1 MKAVAAGRLAGAVLV
16 AAAVALTSISA
27 NAAWPERPVRIIVPW
42 APGGSTDIVTRILAA
57 DLTKRLGQQFI
68 VENRAG
74 AGGVIA
80 AQAVVKSDP
89 DGYNWLSS
97 GPAELF
103 NSYYLWQN
111 AGREFPY
118 NPMKDLIPA
127 ALIQRGA
134 GVLVVPAVLGIR
146 NWAELLK
153 RAKEQPGKMNVAVGG
168 IGATTHL
175 ASELLKREAGIDVA
189 IVPYRSSGQMF
200 ADLKTGQV
208 HMLITTPF
216 EAMEPIKRGELIG
229 VAVSH
234 VKRIDVLPDI
244 PTFAELGLPRVV
256 NLPFIALCAPAGTP
270 DAIIQTMNRATIEEI
285 TGGPGKPSLTPL
297 GRESP
302 PMTPAELSAF
312 IASERER
319 WAKVIKDADIKP

>member
-1 MKAVAAGRLAGAVLV
+1 MTTRRQFVALGAL
-16 AAAVALTSISA
+16 AAAPAIVRSQP
-27 NAAWPERPVRIIVPW
+27 AWPTRPVRLFVGSS
-42 APGGSTDIVTRILAA
+42 AGGSVDIPTRNLAA
-57 DLTKRLGQQFI
+57 RLSQRFGQQFI

-89 DGYNWLSS
+89 DGYTWLSS

-134 GVLVVPAVLGIR
+134 GVLVVPAVLGVR

-153 RAKEQPGKMNVAVGG
+153 RAKEQPGKLNVAVGG

-229 VAVSH
+229 IAVSH

-270 DAIIQTMNRATIEEI
+270 DAIIQTLNRATIEEI
-285 TGGPGKPSLTPL
+285 AGGPGKPPLTPL

-302 PMTPAELSAF
+302 PMSPAELSAF

>member
-1 MKAVAAGRLAGAVLV
+1 MTTRRQFVALGAL
-16 AAAVALTSISA
+16 AAAPAIVRSQP
-27 NAAWPERPVRIIVPW
+27 AWPTRPVRLFVGSS
-42 APGGSTDIVTRILAA
+42 AGGSVDIPTRNLAA
-57 DLTKRLGQQFI
+57 RLSQRFGQQFI

-89 DGYNWLSS
+89 DGYTWLSS

-134 GVLVVPAVLGIR
+134 GVLVVPAVLGVR

-153 RAKEQPGKMNVAVGG
+153 RAKEQPGKLNVAVGG

-200 ADLKTGQV
+200 ADL
-208 HMLITTPF
+208 
-216 EAMEPIKRGELIG
+216 
-229 VAVSH
+229 SH

-270 DAIIQTMNRATIEEI
+270 DAIIQTLNRATIEEI
-285 TGGPGKPSLTPL
+285 AGGPGKPPLTPL

-302 PMTPAELSAF
+302 PMSPAELSAF

>member
-1 MKAVAAGRLAGAVLV
+1 MTTRRQFVAFAAM
-16 AAAVALTSISA
+16 AAAPAFPQAQGS
-27 NAAWPERPVRIIVPW
+27 WPTRPVRLFVGSS
-42 APGGSTDIVTRILAA
+42 AGGSVDIPTRNLAA
-57 DLTKRLGQQFI
+57 RLSERFGQQFI

-80 AQAVVKSDP
+80 AQAVVKSEP
-89 DGYNWLSS
+89 DGYTWLSS

-134 GVLVVPAVLGIR
+134 GVLVVPAVLGVKT
-146 NWAELLK
+146 WPELLK
-153 RAKEQPGKMNVAVGG
+153 MAKERPGKLNIAVGG

-175 ASELLKREAGIDVA
+175 ASELLKREAGIDAV
-189 IVPYRSSGQMF
+189 IVPYRNSGQMF
-200 ADLKTGQV
+200 TDLKSGQIQ
-208 HMLITTPF
+208 MLITTPF
-216 EAMEPIKRGELIG
+216 EAIEPIKRGDLVG
-229 VAVSH
+229 LAVSH
-234 VKRIDVLPDI
+234 TKRIDVLPDI

-270 DAIIQTMNRATIEEI
+270 DAIIQALNKATIEEI
-285 TGGPGKPSLTPL
+285 AGGPGKPPLTPL

-302 PMTPAELSAF
+302 PMTPSELVAF

-319 WAKVIKDADIKP
+319 WAKVIKDADIRP